1 MANAGFGA
9 AGSTG
14 GCQFSPGEYGGPP
27 LGYCGT
33 LWPLNVAFGSPF
45 QNRPSFS
52 GTYCS
57 SLSHI
62 STVGARL
69 PGLVS
74 QGTLRTPRT
83 FMSEFCGMRQY
94 NSPLV
99 RSG

>member
-1 MANAGFGA
+1 MATAGFGGS
-9 AGSTG
+9 AGG
-14 GCQFSPGEYGGPP
+14 GQCSPGEYGGPP
-27 LGYCGT
+27 FGYCGT
-33 LWPLNVAFGSPF
+33 LWPLNVALGSPF

-74 QGTLRTPRT
+74 QGTCRTPRT
-83 FMSEFCGMRQY
+83 FMSESCGIRQY

>member
-1 MANAGFGA
+1 MASTGFGG
-9 AGSTG
+9 AGG
-14 GCQFSPGEYGGPP
+14 GGQCSPGEYGGTPP
-27 LGYCGT
+27 LGNCGT
-33 LWPLNVAFGSPF
+33 PWPLNVAFGSPF

-74 QGTLRTPRT
+74 PGPLRTPRT
-83 FMSEFCGMRQY
+83 LMSESCGIRQY
-94 NSPLV
+94 NSPSV

>member
-1 MANAGFGA
+1 MASAGFGA

-45 QNRPSFS
+45 QTRPSFS

-69 PGLVS
+69 PGLVA
-74 QGTLRTPRT
+74 QCTVRTPRT
-83 FMSEFCGMRQY
+83 FKSWVGSWRQL
-94 NSPLV
+94 PDPFV
-99 RSG
+99 PF